1 MGLTLLLGGTRS
13 GKSRVAV
20 GLARQSGTHV
30 VVIATAEPRDDDM
43 AERIRRHRADRPPH
57 WETVEEP
64 TELESA
70 LRRVPLGTTVLI
82 DCLTLWLSNLME
94 RNFSDVD
101 IEDAARSAAAFAAS
115 RSGATIVVSN
125 EVGSGIVPANAIAR
139 RYADLLGQVNTVWAD
154 AATQS
159 FLVVAGRVL
168 PLAAPGAISAPS
180 RGPS

>member
-13 GKSRVAV
+13 GKSRLAV
-20 GLARQSGTHV
+20 QLARLSGTGV
-30 VVIATAEPRDDDM
+30 VVIATAEPRDDEM
-43 AERIRRHRADRPPH
+43 AERIRRHRADRPTH
-57 WETVEEP
+57 WETLEEP

-70 LRRVPLGTTVLI
+70 LRRVPLGATVLI

-94 RNFSDVD
+94 RNVSDRD
-101 IEDAARSAAAFAAS
+101 IAAAARSAAAFAAS

-139 RYADLLGQVNTVWAD
+139 RYADVLGQINTVWAD

-168 PLAAPGAISAPS
+168 PLAAPETISVPS
-180 RGPS
+180 RGAS

>member
-13 GKSRVAV
+13 GKSRLAV
-20 GLARQSGTHV
+20 QLARQSGSPV
-30 VVIATAEPRDDDM
+30 VVIATAEPRDNDM
-43 AERIRRHRADRPPH
+43 AERIRRHRAERPTH
-57 WETVEEP
+57 WETIEEP

-70 LRRVPLGTTVLI
+70 LRPVPLGATVLI

-94 RNFSDVD
+94 RNFSDLD

-125 EVGSGIVPANAIAR
+125 EVGSGIVPDNAISR
-139 RYADLLGQVNTVWAD
+139 RYADVLGRVNTVWAD
-154 AATQS
+154 AAAES

-168 PLAAPGAISAPS
+168 PLAAPEAISVPS
-180 RGPS
+180 EGAS